1 MASTTT
7 FLGASNAVLRSVN
20 QPDIESGDFASLA
33 GTSNAREARMAKE
46 IILEA
51 YRELQNKRPDSY
63 YQDAAELFLA
73 ERLQV
78 SGNNTTDNPA
88 NGEGIVVINGAVGVQ
103 LYSDDLATSALSDAS
118 VIATDLLLRVSGDTQ
133 WYRMATLDTPTGA
146 GTLVSEY
153 LGTTTTAPTATVAG
167 TAFEIVQ
174 FRTSTPANFRD
185 TLNFYG
191 PNMGVDVEH
200 TSVDRL
206 IEAIS
211 ANSVLVS
218 GSFPE
223 EYAIGYDES
232 STPVRKIY
240 WYPYLS
246 QTRRMTLR
254 YLRQQTVPSAAGDVF
269 DMEEDNIPELLNRA
283 RAQAAI
289 EIMGGERGFAL
300 AQYFKGMEVEKRGDA
315 NMKQSE
321 RARSQRLIP
330 ATGEEYRLHYQEGTA
345 LDRVRKRIFLR
356 R

>member
-1 MASTTT
+1 
-7 FLGASNAVLRSVN
+7 
-20 QPDIESGDFASLA
+20 
-33 GTSNAREARMAKE
+33 
-46 IILEA
+46 
-51 YRELQNKRPDSY
+51 
-63 YQDAAELFLA
+63 
-73 ERLQV
+73 
-78 SGNNTTDNPA
+78 
-88 NGEGIVVINGAVGVQ
+88 
-103 LYSDDLATSALSDAS
+103 
-118 VIATDLLLRVSGDTQ
+118 
-133 WYRMATLDTPTGA
+133 
-146 GTLVSEY
+146 VSEY

-174 FRTSTPANFRD
+174 FRTSTPADFRD

-218 GSFPE
+218 DSFPE